1 MFPYR
6 LTPYTLNKAY
16 YSFHRLPDNKA
27 RFPPFEMTVF
37 GHCSTSAPNI
47 SRKMCKYENDPFEY
61 VQLPSANVREF
72 NLTIDELKAIRD
84 LNAPKYNIM
93 VARDIFMLSYYLEGM
108 NLVDIL
114 QVDFRKPYIEYY
126 RTKTKNKKQEA
137 VSKLK

>member
-1 MFPYR
+1 
-6 LTPYTLNKAY
+6 
-16 YSFHRLPDNKA
+16 
-27 RFPPFEMTVF
+27 MTVF

-47 SRKMCKYENDPFEY
+47 SRKMCKYEDDPFEY